1 MANLGEYIGGRY
13 AGTFN
18 AVDLG
23 PTENG
28 FTLKQSL
35 KEEVIEE
42 SDQYG
47 GSILDYFYRGGMCQL
62 QCDCKEYKAGSRTP
76 FWPWGALGVISNAA
90 GPIGRRASD
99 VASPIV
105 LTSTAG
111 TPAETKPA
119 TLTGSYAAPA
129 PGFTGDLLFNSKLR
143 RVPILL
149 QLLPYVNGANTVWF
163 TTT

>member
-1 MANLGEYIGGRY
+1 MANLGEFIGGRY
-13 AGTFN
+13 SGTYN
-18 AVDLG
+18 AVDIG

-28 FTLKQSL
+28 FNLKQGL
-35 KEEVIEE
+35 NEEVIQE

-47 GSILDYFYRGGMCQL
+47 GSLIDYFYRGGFVQL

-76 FWPWGALGVISNAA
+76 FWPWGALGAMANAG

-99 VASPIV
+99 VASAMV
-105 LTSTAG
+105 LTSTTG
-111 TPAETKPA
+111 TSAETKPA
-119 TLTGSYAAPA
+119 TLTSTYSAPA

-149 QLLPYVNGANTVWF
+149 QLLPYTSGGNTVWF